1 MRVFDVGEARR
12 YVPFLLEAF
21 GRIQGWLDQAREG
34 AAFLQGQTVTTDEV
48 NRVRRE
54 VDRLIDQIRG
64 ELARIQ
70 EAGIEVKGTD
80 GLVDFPA
87 IIGGRHV
94 YLCWKY
100 PEQSVDFWHELEAG
114 FAGRQPIVDDSA
126 FERSWLS

>member
-34 AAFLQGQTVTTDEV
+34 AAFVQGQTVTTDEV

-54 VDRLIDQIRG
+54 VDRLIEQIRG
-64 ELARIQ
+64 ELARI
-70 EAGIEVKGTD
+70 EDAGIEVKGTD

>member
-34 AAFLQGQTVTTDEV
+34 AAFVQGQTVTTDEV

-54 VDRLIDQIRG
+54 VDRLIEQIRG
-64 ELARIQ
+64 ELARI
-70 EAGIEVKGTD
+70 EDAGIEVKGTD

-100 PEQSVDFWHELEAG
+100 PEQSVDFWHELEDG